1 MDSESKITARY
12 LRILSYSV
20 LAFTLA
26 FLINNILT
34 VWVDWPGVKKIFS
47 HYELFGFKQKAL
59 QGSELNYGYLQ
70 IGIYLICIAGVILYV
85 FKTYSQTLEHDSEI
99 LSKFSAYLVRSS
111 FWAVFLVGVADF
123 IISFM
128 VVERL
133 WEAIFSPE
141 VKAFMVKAPERITF
155 IHFPII
161 LGSFI
166 IGYFTKSVGFIWL
179 AVLVVL
185 SEFVIVL
192 SRFIF
197 SYEQAFQGDLVRFW
211 YAALYLFAS
220 AYALIHEGHVR
231 VDVLYSS
238 FSERKKAWT
247 NSIGSALL
255 GVPLCLIVIFY
266 GLNGKASIINGP
278 VVAFEVTQQGSNGL
292 YLLYL
297 MAVYL
302 AVFAVTMLLQFT
314 SYFMSSSHKL
324 LQDEEE
330 MNISNVNKTND
341 VSIENIESSSK

>member
-1 MDSESKITARY
+1 MSPENSKLSTY
-12 LRILSYSV
+12 LRVLSYSV

-26 FLINNILT
+26 FLINNLFT
-34 VWVDWPGVKKIFS
+34 VWGGWPGIKKVFS
-47 HYELFGFKQKAL
+47 HYDLFGYKQKSL
-59 QGSELNYGYLQ
+59 ESSDLTYGYIQ
-70 IGIYLICIAGVILYV
+70 ILIYVVCILSVIFYV
-85 FKTYSQTLEHDSEI
+85 FKTYSQTLVDDSKI
-99 LSKFSAYLVRSS
+99 LSKFSAYLIRGS
-111 FWAVFLVGVADF
+111 FWAVFLVGLADF

-141 VKAFMVKAPERITF
+141 VKAFMVKAPERITY

-161 LGSFI
+161 LVSFI

-192 SRFIF
+192 SRFVF

-238 FSERKKAWT
+238 FSEKKKAWT
-247 NSIGSALL
+247 NMVGSALL
-255 GVPLCLIVIFY
+255 GVPLCLIVLFL

-314 SYFMSSSHKL
+314 SYFMSSSHKIIF
-324 LQDEEE
+324 
-330 MNISNVNKTND
+330 N
-341 VSIENIESSSK
+341 NIEDQTQSDNPDQVRLEKVESN

>member
-1 MDSESKITARY
+1 MVPENSKLSTY
-12 LRILSYSV
+12 LRVLSYSV

-26 FLINNILT
+26 FLINNLFT
-34 VWVDWPGVKKIFS
+34 VWGGWPGIKKVFS
-47 HYELFGFKQKAL
+47 HYDLFGYKQKSL
-59 QGSELNYGYLQ
+59 ESSDLTYGYIQ
-70 IGIYLICIAGVILYV
+70 IIIYVVCILSVVFYV
-85 FKTYSQTLEHDSEI
+85 FKTYSQTLVDDSKI
-99 LSKFSAYLVRSS
+99 LSKFSAYLIRGS
-111 FWAVFLVGVADF
+111 FWAVFLVGLADF

-141 VKAFMVKAPERITF
+141 VKAFMVKAPERITY

-161 LGSFI
+161 LVSFI

-192 SRFIF
+192 SRFVF

-238 FSERKKAWT
+238 FSEKKKAWT
-247 NSIGSALL
+247 NMVGSALL
-255 GVPLCLIVIFY
+255 GVPLCLIVLFL

-292 YLLYL
+292 YLL
-297 MAVYL
+297 
-302 AVFAVTMLLQFT
+302 
-314 SYFMSSSHKL
+314 
-324 LQDEEE
+324 
-330 MNISNVNKTND
+330 
-341 VSIENIESSSK
+341 

>member
-1 MDSESKITARY
+1 
-12 LRILSYSV
+12 
-20 LAFTLA
+20 
-26 FLINNILT
+26 
-34 VWVDWPGVKKIFS
+34 
-47 HYELFGFKQKAL
+47 
-59 QGSELNYGYLQ
+59 
-70 IGIYLICIAGVILYV
+70 
-85 FKTYSQTLEHDSEI
+85 
-99 LSKFSAYLVRSS
+99 
-111 FWAVFLVGVADF
+111 
-123 IISFM
+123 M

-133 WEAIFSPE
+133 WEVVFSPE
-141 VKAFMVKAPERITF
+141 VKALMVKAPVRITY

-161 LGSFI
+161 LISFV

-179 AVLVVL
+179 AVLVVV

-238 FSERKKAWT
+238 FSEKKKAWT
-247 NSIGSALL
+247 NMVGSAVL
-255 GVPLCLIVIFY
+255 GVPLTLIVIFL
-266 GLNGKASIINGP
+266 GLDGKASIINGP

-302 AVFAVTMLLQFT
+302 AVFAVTMLIQFT
-314 SYFMSSSHKL
+314 SYFMESSHKIL
-324 LQDEEE
+324 KGVK
-330 MNISNVNKTND
+330 N
-341 VSIENIESSSK
+341 

>member
-1 MDSESKITARY
+1 MVTKNSNLSLY
-12 LRILSYSV
+12 LRIISYSV

-26 FLINNILT
+26 FLINNFLT
-34 VWVDWPGVKKIFS
+34 VWSDWPGIKKIFS
-47 HYELFGFKQKAL
+47 HHEMFGFKKKAL
-59 QGSELNYGYLQ
+59 EGSDLNYGYMQ
-70 IGIYLICIAGVILYV
+70 IGLYLICIAAVVFYV
-85 FKTYSQTLEHDSEI
+85 FKTYSQTLEQDSKI
-99 LSKFSAYLVRSS
+99 LSRFSAYLVRSS

-123 IISFM
+123 VISFM

-141 VKAFMVKAPERITF
+141 VKALMVKAPVRITY

-161 LGSFI
+161 LISFV

-179 AVLVVL
+179 AVLVVV

-238 FSERKKAWT
+238 FSEKKKAWT
-247 NSIGSALL
+247 NMVGSAVL
-255 GVPLCLIVIFY
+255 GVPLTLIVLFL

-302 AVFAVTMLLQFT
+302 AVFAVTMLIQFT
-314 SYFMSSSHKL
+314 SYFMESSHKIL
-324 LQDEEE
+324 KGVK
-330 MNISNVNKTND
+330 N
-341 VSIENIESSSK
+341 

>member
-1 MDSESKITARY
+1 MGPENSKISLY
-12 LRILSYSV
+12 LRIASYSV

-26 FLINNILT
+26 FLINNVLT
-34 VWVDWPGVKKIFS
+34 VWIDWPGVKKIFS
-47 HYELFGFKQKAL
+47 HYEMFGFKKKAL
-59 QGSELNYGYLQ
+59 DGSTLSYGFMQ
-70 IGIYLICIAGVILYV
+70 IGVYLICIVAVIIYV
-85 FKTYSQTLEHDSEI
+85 FKTYSQTLERDSEI
-99 LSKFSAYLVRSS
+99 LSNFSAYLVRSS

-141 VKAFMVKAPERITF
+141 VKAFMVKSPERITF

-161 LGSFI
+161 LISFV

-179 AVLVVL
+179 AVLVVV
-185 SEFVIVL
+185 SEFIIVL

-247 NSIGSALL
+247 NLLGSALL
-255 GVPLCLIVIFY
+255 GVPLVLIVIFL

-314 SYFMSSSHKL
+314 SYFMGSSYKIL
-324 LQDEEE
+324 
-330 MNISNVNKTND
+330 NGK
-341 VSIENIESSSK
+341 EN

>member
-1 MDSESKITARY
+1 M
-12 LRILSYSV
+12 
-20 LAFTLA
+20 
-26 FLINNILT
+26 
-34 VWVDWPGVKKIFS
+34 
-47 HYELFGFKQKAL
+47 
-59 QGSELNYGYLQ
+59 Q

-302 AVFAVTMLLQFT
+302 GVFAVTMLLQFT

-324 LQDEEE
+324 LQNDEEV
-330 MNISNVNKTND
+330 NISKVDKTNK
-341 VSIENIESSSK
+341 VSIENMESQ

>member
-1 MDSESKITARY
+1 MSSENSKTSLY
-12 LRILSYSV
+12 LRIASYSV

-26 FLINNILT
+26 FLINNVLT
-34 VWVDWPGVKKIFS
+34 VWIDWPGVKKIFS
-47 HYELFGFKQKAL
+47 HYEMFGFKKKAL
-59 QGSELNYGYLQ
+59 DGSTLSYGFMQ
-70 IGIYLICIAGVILYV
+70 IGVYLICIVAVIIYV
-85 FKTYSQTLEHDSEI
+85 FKTYSQTLERDSEI
-99 LSKFSAYLVRSS
+99 LSNFSAYLVRSS

-141 VKAFMVKAPERITF
+141 VKAFMVKSPERITF

-161 LGSFI
+161 LISFV

-179 AVLVVL
+179 AVLVVV
-185 SEFVIVL
+185 SEFIIVL

-197 SYEQAFQGDLVRFW
+197 SYEQAFQGDRVRFW

-247 NSIGSALL
+247 NLLGSALL
-255 GVPLCLIVIFY
+255 GVPLVLIVLFL

-314 SYFMSSSHKL
+314 SYFMGSSYKIL
-324 LQDEEE
+324 
-330 MNISNVNKTND
+330 NGK
-341 VSIENIESSSK
+341 EN

>member
-1 MDSESKITARY
+1 MYKRQ
-12 LRILSYSV
+12 
-20 LAFTLA
+20 
-26 FLINNILT
+26 ILT
-34 VWVDWPGVKKIFS
+34 VWSDWPGIKKIFS
-47 HYELFGFKQKAL
+47 HHEMFGYKKKAL
-59 QGSELNYGYLQ
+59 EGSDLNYGYMQ
-70 IGIYLICIAGVILYV
+70 IGLYLICIAAVVFYV
-85 FKTYSQTLEHDSEI
+85 FKTYSQTLEQDSKI
-99 LSKFSAYLVRSS
+99 LSRFSAYLVRSS

-123 IISFM
+123 VISFM

-141 VKAFMVKAPERITF
+141 VKALMVKAPVRITY

-161 LGSFI
+161 LISFV

-179 AVLVVL
+179 AVLVVV

-238 FSERKKAWT
+238 FSEKKKAWT
-247 NSIGSALL
+247 NMVGSAVL
-255 GVPLCLIVIFY
+255 GVPLTLIVIFL

-302 AVFAVTMLLQFT
+302 AVFAVTMLIQFT
-314 SYFMSSSHKL
+314 SYFMESSHKIL
-324 LQDEEE
+324 KGVK
-330 MNISNVNKTND
+330 N
-341 VSIENIESSSK
+341 

>member
-1 MDSESKITARY
+1 METKNPNLSLY
-12 LRILSYSV
+12 VRILSYSV

-26 FLINNILT
+26 FLLNNLLT
-34 VWVDWPGVKKIFS
+34 VWSDWPGIKKLFS
-47 HYELFGFKQKAL
+47 HHELFGYKKKVLEA
-59 QGSELNYGYLQ
+59 SEINYGYMQ
-70 IGIYLICIAGVILYV
+70 IGLYLICIAAVIFYV
-85 FKTYSQTLEHDSEI
+85 FKTYSQTLEQDSKI
-99 LSKFSAYLVRSS
+99 LSKFSAYIIRSS
-111 FWAVFLVGVADF
+111 FWAVFLVGLADF

-133 WEAIFSPE
+133 WETLFSPE
-141 VKAFMVKAPERITF
+141 VKALMVKAPVRITF

-161 LGSFI
+161 LGSFV

-179 AVLVVL
+179 AVLVVV

-238 FSERKKAWT
+238 FSEKKKAWT
-247 NSIGSALL
+247 NLVGSAIL
-255 GVPLCLIVIFY
+255 GIPLCLIVIFL

-302 AVFAVTMLLQFT
+302 AVFAVTMLIQFT
-314 SYFMSSSHKL
+314 SFFMESSHKIL
-324 LQDEEE
+324 KGVK
-330 MNISNVNKTND
+330 N
-341 VSIENIESSSK
+341 

>member
-1 MDSESKITARY
+1 MGPENSKLSTY
-12 LRILSYSV
+12 LRVLSYSV

-26 FLINNILT
+26 FLINNLFT
-34 VWVDWPGVKKIFS
+34 VWGGWPGIKKVFS
-47 HYELFGFKQKAL
+47 HYDLFGYKQKSL
-59 QGSELNYGYLQ
+59 ESSDLTYGYIQ
-70 IGIYLICIAGVILYV
+70 IIIYVVCILSVIFYV
-85 FKTYSQTLEHDSEI
+85 LKTYSQTLVDDSKI
-99 LSKFSAYLVRSS
+99 LSKFSAYLIRGS
-111 FWAVFLVGVADF
+111 FWAVFLVGLADF

-141 VKAFMVKAPERITF
+141 VKAFMVKAPERITY

-161 LGSFI
+161 LVSFI

-192 SRFIF
+192 SRFVF

-238 FSERKKAWT
+238 FSEKKKAWT
-247 NSIGSALL
+247 NMVGSALL
-255 GVPLCLIVIFY
+255 GVPLCLIVLFL

-314 SYFMSSSHKL
+314 SYFMSSSHKIIF
-324 LQDEEE
+324 
-330 MNISNVNKTND
+330 N
-341 VSIENIESSSK
+341 NIEDQTQSDNPDQVRLEKVESN

>member
-1 MDSESKITARY
+1 M
-12 LRILSYSV
+12 
-20 LAFTLA
+20 
-26 FLINNILT
+26 
-34 VWVDWPGVKKIFS
+34 
-47 HYELFGFKQKAL
+47 
-59 QGSELNYGYLQ
+59 Q
-70 IGIYLICIAGVILYV
+70 IGLYLICIAAVVFYV
-85 FKTYSQTLEHDSEI
+85 FKTYSQTLEQDSKI
-99 LSKFSAYLVRSS
+99 LSRFSAYIIRSS

-123 IISFM
+123 VISFM

-141 VKAFMVKAPERITF
+141 VKALMVKAPVRITY

-161 LGSFI
+161 LISFV

-179 AVLVVL
+179 AVLVVA

-238 FSERKKAWT
+238 FSEKKKAWT
-247 NSIGSALL
+247 NLLGSAAL
-255 GVPLCLIVIFY
+255 GVPLMLIVIFL

-302 AVFAVTMLLQFT
+302 AVFAVTMLIQFT
-314 SYFMSSSHKL
+314 SYFMESSHKIL
-324 LQDEEE
+324 KGVK
-330 MNISNVNKTND
+330 N
-341 VSIENIESSSK
+341 

>member
-1 MDSESKITARY
+1 M
-12 LRILSYSV
+12 
-20 LAFTLA
+20 
-26 FLINNILT
+26 
-34 VWVDWPGVKKIFS
+34 
-47 HYELFGFKQKAL
+47 
-59 QGSELNYGYLQ
+59 
-70 IGIYLICIAGVILYV
+70 ICIAGVVFYV
-85 FKTYSQTLEHDSEI
+85 FKTYSQTLEQDSKI
-99 LSKFSAYLVRSS
+99 LSRFSAYLIRSS

-133 WEAIFSPE
+133 WEVIFSPE
-141 VKAFMVKAPERITF
+141 IKALMVKAPVRITY

-161 LGSFI
+161 LASFI

-179 AVLVVL
+179 AVLVVV

-238 FSERKKAWT
+238 FSEKKKAWT
-247 NSIGSALL
+247 NMVGSAVL
-255 GVPLCLIVIFY
+255 GVPLTLIVIFL

-302 AVFAVTMLLQFT
+302 AVFAVTMLIQFT
-314 SYFMSSSHKL
+314 SYFMESSHKIL
-324 LQDEEE
+324 KG
-330 MNISNVNKTND
+330 IKR
-341 VSIENIESSSK
+341 

>member
-70 IGIYLICIAGVILYV
+70 IVIYLICIAGVILYV

-330 MNISNVNKTND
+330 MNISNVNKEND
-341 VSIENIESSSK
+341 VSIENIESSK

>member
-1 MDSESKITARY
+1 MFGY
-12 LRILSYSV
+12 
-20 LAFTLA
+20 
-26 FLINNILT
+26 
-34 VWVDWPGVKKIFS
+34 KK
-47 HYELFGFKQKAL
+47 KAL
-59 QGSELNYGYLQ
+59 EGSDLNYGYMQ
-70 IGIYLICIAGVILYV
+70 IGLYLICIAAVVFYV
-85 FKTYSQTLEHDSEI
+85 FKTYSQTLEQDSKI
-99 LSKFSAYLVRSS
+99 LSRFSAYLVRSS

-123 IISFM
+123 VISFM

-141 VKAFMVKAPERITF
+141 VKALMVKAPVRITY

-161 LGSFI
+161 LISFV

-179 AVLVVL
+179 AVLVVV

-238 FSERKKAWT
+238 FSEKKKAWT
-247 NSIGSALL
+247 NMVGSAVL
-255 GVPLCLIVIFY
+255 GVPLTLIVIFL

-302 AVFAVTMLLQFT
+302 AVFAVTMLIQFT
-314 SYFMSSSHKL
+314 SYFMESSHKIL
-324 LQDEEE
+324 KGVK
-330 MNISNVNKTND
+330 N
-341 VSIENIESSSK
+341 

>member
-1 MDSESKITARY
+1 MISESSKISLY

-26 FLINNILT
+26 FLINNVLT
-34 VWVDWPGVKKIFS
+34 VWSDWPGVKKIFS
-47 HYELFGFKQKAL
+47 HYEMFGFKKKAL
-59 QGSELNYGYLQ
+59 DESALNYGFMQ
-70 IGIYLICIAGVILYV
+70 IGVYLICIVAVIIYV
-85 FKTYSQTLEHDSEI
+85 FKTYSQTLERDSEI

-141 VKAFMVKAPERITF
+141 VKAFMVKSPERITF

-161 LGSFI
+161 LISFV

-179 AVLVVL
+179 AVLVVV
-185 SEFVIVL
+185 SEFIIVL

-247 NSIGSALL
+247 NLLGSALL
-255 GVPLCLIVIFY
+255 GVPLVLIVLFL

-314 SYFMSSSHKL
+314 SYFMGSSYKIL
-324 LQDEEE
+324 
-330 MNISNVNKTND
+330 NGK
-341 VSIENIESSSK
+341 EN

>member
-26 FLINNILT
+26 FLINNVLT

-330 MNISNVNKTND
+330 MNISNVNKEND
-341 VSIENIESSSK
+341 VSIENIQSSK

>member
-1 MDSESKITARY
+1 LEQDSKI
-12 LRILSYSV
+12 LSR
-20 LAFTLA
+20 
-26 FLINNILT
+26 
-34 VWVDWPGVKKIFS
+34 
-47 HYELFGFKQKAL
+47 
-59 QGSELNYGYLQ
+59 
-70 IGIYLICIAGVILYV
+70 
-85 FKTYSQTLEHDSEI
+85 
-99 LSKFSAYLVRSS
+99 FSAYLVRSS

-123 IISFM
+123 VISFM

-141 VKAFMVKAPERITF
+141 VKALMVKAPVRITY

-161 LGSFI
+161 LISFV

-179 AVLVVL
+179 AVLVVV

-238 FSERKKAWT
+238 FSEKKKAWT
-247 NSIGSALL
+247 NMVGSAVL
-255 GVPLCLIVIFY
+255 GVPLTLIVIFL

-302 AVFAVTMLLQFT
+302 AVFAVTMLIQFT
-314 SYFMSSSHKL
+314 SYFMESSHKIL
-324 LQDEEE
+324 KGVK
-330 MNISNVNKTND
+330 N
-341 VSIENIESSSK
+341 